1 MAQKASKS
9 LSPRGRFW
17 LKHVQQWQRSHALQI
32 QYCKEHN
39 VSVTAFR
46 WWRRKLIHDDQV
58 LDPEQGVQPEPVPT
72 FTEIRIPEG
81 GEREVAYPYEIVLP
95 NRTQLR
101 LRKNFDV
108 QAVSALL
115 SLLRASC

>member
-17 LKHVQQWQRSHALQI
+17 QEHVQQWQRSHALQI
-32 QYCKEHN
+32 QYCQEHDL
-39 VSVTAFR
+39 SVTAFR
-46 WWRRKLIHDDQV
+46 WWRRKLIRDHQV
-58 LDPEQGVQPEPVPT
+58 LDPEQGGQPESVPT

-81 GEREVAYPYEIVLP
+81 DVAVAAYPYEILLP

-101 LRKNFDV
+101 MGKNFEV
-108 QAVSALL
+108 KAVAALV

>member
-17 LKHVQQWQRSHALQI
+17 LKHVQQWQRSQALQI
-32 QYCKEHN
+32 QYCEEHN
-39 VSVTAFR
+39 LSVAAFR
-46 WWRRKLIHDDQV
+46 WWRRKLIHDNRGQ
-58 LDPEQGVQPEPVPT
+58 DPEQGVQPEAVPT
-72 FTEIRIPEG
+72 FAEIRIPEG
-81 GEREVAYPYEIVLP
+81 DVSAAAYPYEILLP

-101 LRKNFDV
+101 LRKNFEAE
-108 QAVSALL
+108 AVAALV

>member
-17 LKHVQQWQRSHALQI
+17 LEHVQQWQRSHALQI

-46 WWRRKLIHDDQV
+46 WWRRKLIHDGQV
-58 LDPEQGVQPEPVPT
+58 LDPEPGVQPEPVPT
-72 FTEIRIPEG
+72 FTEIRILEG
-81 GEREVAYPYEIVLP
+81 DVAAAAYPYEIMLP
-95 NRTQLR
+95 NHTQLR
-101 LRKNFDV
+101 LRKNFEAEV
-108 QAVSALL
+108 VTALV